1 MSLKIKRILTYVLCF
16 LLAACVALGV
26 SAIII
31 NASKPVLA
39 EGTETTKDVVE
50 WLPSNPDDLCF
61 IETENNE
68 GFIASSANGVITSTL
83 NPYANIIKKT
93 ISFDSTNTTSGGYA
107 GNSLIVK
114 FGATP
119 VTGSYKWQNAP
130 RIALF
135 SNCFQVCN
143 AWGLTDIGQVKTTYY
158 YQENA
163 DTTNGNPYTTT
174 TNRAT
179 VSANVPYTFL
189 FGIENNYVDDNA
201 EIKVVE
207 SYDIYFK
214 LTTLD
219 GTITYVDYTFNLVAT
234 TNLTTDLSNDEGTVL
249 CLSSQHNF
257 STSAQKRLR
266 EVNSMAKIDTLEHDE
281 DISYYWDYSAKA
293 TADKEDGKQ
302 ASNDIVVDGN
312 LTLVAGNYFYTPDFD
327 NRFSF
332 KFKADDSE
340 GYFTSD
346 KSNYGQVRF
355 QFGQRWSSTYFYLDY
370 KNDKIGIFSH
380 KPEEKT
386 TSTSFVLDIEKEY
399 KISLVIRDVRDI
411 NGVLVYRYP
420 VMDIAEIGN
429 ESTNF
434 ATISLLSNDLVEYNP
449 ADTSKL
455 ETHFRVD
462 DYQDYYN
469 GNIHGFNCTISA
481 IEPWYEVTTVDGNNT
496 KTDKI
501 KGGDEVVTLTD
512 GADSNKVFLGWI
524 TSANETDI
532 YKAGTAPLTADTTY
546 TALYLDTFEVLNY
559 TDMRLVNVQLRFKAA
574 IVAQDWDLVNKY
586 VNWGFDVTDTAAAQV
601 ASVQN
606 VVGEDLDFVDGSTTD
621 KTMRITIDLDESQY
635 LTVYTANAFVEIT
648 YANSEDGGSETLYA
662 DGTCKNSAANV
673 ASWAKDNPAEGTTW
687 SDKFIAEFDR
697 IIAGGAAN

>member
-16 LLAACVALGV
+16 LLAACVAFGIT
-26 SAIII
+26 AIII

-39 EGTETTKDVVE
+39 EGTETTESTKIAPDKEILE
-50 WLPSNPDDLCF
+50 W
-61 IETENNE
+61 ENKSTYYYE
-68 GFIASSANGVITSTL
+68 EDGVAYVGNTDNNFLRSGSEF
-83 NPYANIIKKT
+83 NPYNNIIKKT
-93 ISFDSTNTTSGGYA
+93 IVINDFATNGISIVYAPDAYNSYFHPGVIIKTTSVMFRSA
-107 GNSLIVK
+107 WDSNS
-114 FGATP
+114 
-119 VTGSYKWQNAP
+119 
-130 RIALF
+130 
-135 SNCFQVCN
+135 
-143 AWGLTDIGQVKTTYY
+143 
-158 YQENA
+158 
-163 DTTNGNPYTTT
+163 
-174 TNRAT
+174 RAT
-179 VSANVPYTFL
+179 KTVTYNNSAKLSTDVPYTFY
-189 FGIENNYVDDNA
+189 FSMSNNLNETDSTLVD
-201 EIKVVE
+201 

-214 LTTLD
+214 LTSFD
-219 GTITYVDYTFNLVAT
+219 GATVYTEYLCEGLKATIKEGATVA
-234 TNLTTDLSNDEGTVL
+234 DK
-249 CLSSQHNF
+249 
-257 STSAQKRLR
+257 STSKYA
-266 EVNSMAKIDTLEHDE
+266 EVAITSSVASKGNITGTNVCEYPRKMAVVLDEYENNE
-281 DISYYWDYSAKA
+281 DISYFWNNSAKA

-302 ASNDIVVDGN
+302 VSNDIIVDGN
-312 LTLVAGNYFYTPDFD
+312 LTLIAGSYFYTPDFD

-340 GYFTSD
+340 SYFT
-346 KSNYGQVRF
+346 NNGEVRF
-355 QFGQRWSSTYFYLDY
+355 QFGQRWSSTYFYLNY
-370 KNDKIGIFSH
+370 KSDKIGIYTH
-380 KPEEKT
+380 KTTLATNT

-399 KISLVIRDVRDI
+399 KISLVIRDVRDL

-434 ATISLLSNDLVEYNP
+434 ATIGLLSNDLVEYNP
-449 ADTSKL
+449 ADSSKL

-496 KTDKI
+496 KTEKI